1 VVEGAGVT
9 VFPDPERLVLRALN
23 GGDDGIMDRALET
36 RALPARGP
44 GSWAADRFGLL
55 ATVLVTPIKMRFYR
69 SKPLSSDVVAYD
81 VSTLESRRD
90 HRRFFVGHHFGETLD
105 FVGRGEDRRPA
116 SGGGRWLEWY
126 GLGLLA
132 ALLGL
137 VDFSPRRY
145 RWLGGLLLD
154 VEAFAR
160 AAPGVR
166 RVYCFALYD
175 RRPYLLATFLARHT
189 DIEVVL
195 VFQNIP
201 LYRNCRY
208 LHLDVPV
215 VLTSVVNVPEARYFH
230 EQGIFRSSQT
240 TYASGEYVA
249 DTIALKA
256 GEPTCD
262 VGYFCSGEWARHDGL
277 YQSSDI
283 EAVRAGAYLGNVY
296 ARAAEHLIDVLADYA
311 RVHARTLRIYPHPY
325 ERALRE
331 KHGIEPPY
339 AALADGSTV
348 TIDWD
353 GEHSRSKI
361 YDARVAVSLQSSFIW
376 ERLDLGL
383 DASFMYEFADQERN
397 VFLRES
403 LGEYARNIFRD
414 DDELIEKVEGA
425 LRFA

>member
-1 VVEGAGVT
+1 VAEDAT
-9 VFPDPERLVLRALN
+9 VSLFPDPARFVVRALN
-23 GGDDGIMDRALET
+23 RGDDPVMDRALET
-36 RALPARGP
+36 RALPAPGP
-44 GSWAADRFGLL
+44 ASWAADRFGLL
-55 ATVLVTPIKMRFYR
+55 ATALVTPVKMRFHR
-69 SKPLSSDVVAYD
+69 SRPLSSDVVAYD
-81 VSTLESRRD
+81 VSTVETQRD
-90 HRRFFVGHHFGETLD
+90 RRRFFVSHHFGETLD

-116 SGGGRWLEWY
+116 SGGGRWLRWY

-132 ALLGL
+132 AALAFAD
-137 VDFSPRRY
+137 VSPRRY

-160 AAPGVR
+160 AAPGIR
-166 RVYCFALYD
+166 RVYFFALYD

-189 DIEVVL
+189 DVEVVL

-201 LYRNCRY
+201 LYRNCRF

-215 VLTSVVNVPEARYFH
+215 VLTSVVNVPEVRYFH
-230 EQGIFRSSQT
+230 EQGIFRSART

-249 DTIALKA
+249 DTIALQA

-262 VGYFCSGEWARHDGL
+262 IGYFSSGEWARRDGL
-277 YQSSDI
+277 YQSSDVD
-283 EAVRAGAYLGNVY
+283 AVRAGAFLGNVY
-296 ARAAEHLIDVLADYA
+296 AVAAEHLVTVLAEYA
-311 RVHARTLRIYPHPY
+311 RGHARTLRIYPHPF

-339 AALADGSTV
+339 AGLADGSSV

-361 YDARVAVSLQSSFIW
+361 YDPRVAVSLQSSFIW
-376 ERLDLGL
+376 ERLALGL
-383 DASFMYEFADQERN
+383 GSSFMYKFPDQERN

-414 DDELIEKVEGA
+414 DRELIEKVDGA
-425 LRFA
+425 LGSA